1 MFSFYSSRRRTKK
14 EPSVTKSDE
23 MLAKRVTDLEQQL
36 SALQQEKEVLAKETA
51 AKLQDF
57 EDKILLEK
65 SENAKEY
72 AKRKE
77 LEQQFSELTKNYKKK
92 TKDLERQISSSENG
106 RANGIKPDSK
116 EVGIQSTL
124 HPEEIPK
131 DVMKLMEEVET
142 LNAEKRVHK
151 QEMEIMLKGK
161 FELEKNLDNLQQELI
176 HKSPQTPPSAI
187 PAVLAPNHRYEFLG
201 GCGAYD

>member
-1 MFSFYSSRRRTKK
+1 M
-14 EPSVTKSDE
+14 
-23 MLAKRVTDLEQQL
+23 AKRVTDLEQQL
-36 SALQQEKEVLAKETA
+36 STLQQEKEVLAKETA

-77 LEQQFSELTKNYKKK
+77 LEQQFSELTKSYKKK
-92 TKDLERQISSSENG
+92 TKDLERQIASSENG
-106 RANGIKPDSK
+106 KANGTKPDSK
-116 EVGIQSTL
+116 EIGIQSTL
-124 HPEEIPK
+124 HPEETPK

-161 FELEKNLDNLQQELI
+161 LELEKTLENLKLELM
-176 HKSPQTPPSAI
+176 HKSPQKPQSAI
-187 PAVLAPNHRYEFLG
+187 QALIDKNHRYELG
-201 GCGAYD
+201 GRDAYG